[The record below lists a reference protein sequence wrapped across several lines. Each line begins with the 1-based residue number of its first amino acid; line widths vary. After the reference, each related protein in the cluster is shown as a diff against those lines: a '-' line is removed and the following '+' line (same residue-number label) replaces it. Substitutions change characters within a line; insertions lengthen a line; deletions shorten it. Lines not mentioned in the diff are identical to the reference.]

1 MPVDEMKRF
10 CVDNIGSMAENIVTA
25 TGDKQMAEMMRALCK
40 QLSEYLDRQEQQ
52 PQQ

>member
-25 TGDKQMAEMMRALCK
+25 TDDKEMAAKMRALCK
-40 QLSEYLDRQEQQ
+40 ELSDYLDQQEQSR
-52 PQQ
+52 